1 MRTVKHYHFFALL
14 LLLGI
19 CSQAHAEGTK
29 QLSPTAADTSL
40 LLVNNGAY
48 ASFASVGGPA
58 TSRLQFRLG
67 APGQEQVFFGFSN
80 AFRGVDSIDYPAAAV
95 DYYFRVLSPS
105 GSVVLDWQPIV
116 ANAAT
121 NLNTHAQC
129 LAGPSAIAGA
139 SGYSAVNYEPL
150 SGAPA
155 GDYYVEI
162 SSNNDGSN
170 GINLNIPRFDVTVAT
185 RDASPVELAGRVF
198 SRNWALGCPPT
209 KDSGTSPY
217 GAFDRPF
224 NGQMY
229 VYSPE
234 GFVSNVNFSGAGFQ
248 PYFFNISFNANG
260 PIDYLDPLTNLRSVD
275 SKAETN
281 PAFKMFL
288 QEPPAD
294 LYPSGDYGTMIVDS
308 DYPSLYGC
316 ATDETYYIEVAV
328 TKAGQVEVLID
339 EDGND
344 GQFTPST
351 ADRMLSLDVE
361 PRPGETIPFVRQVPW
376 DGRDGN
382 GVLVANN
389 ASISSRV
396 TFSQVPYHL
405 PVYDAEY
412 MLNGF
417 NVTMVRP
424 APPVGYTF
432 TYQWDDRNVLEDAPT
447 GSQKVELEG
456 CTTGCH
462 TWDNFNYGN
471 ANTINTY
478 WFARREA
485 ETRSLTRQDPACGCS
500 SSGTLS
506 LGGVVYNDTDGSK
519 TNNTGEAGYNAVE
532 VYLYDDAN
540 QNSIIDNGESIV
552 QTTNTD
558 ALGAFN
564 FSVSTSGTPG
574 NLDVRTAS
582 AAADAT
588 DFGPSFGTRYYA
600 NFLGFGSYETG
611 GIQYPLTASLFFT
624 GANIPAGAI
633 IESAELRLTGA
644 NSPFAAPNNGG
655 ASTVRIY
662 AEAGTSPAITSATSL
677 PANRNRTATNVIWE
691 IASAP
696 VDGQAYVAPSLTEVI
711 QEVIKTPGY
720 TQGDNIHLIT
730 QGTGAYNTFR
740 QQEAGAATA
749 PQLVI
754 SYTLYDLPQT
764 YVIRLN
770 QADLPNGIVATT
782 DTTKAVGLYTPT
794 DYSCFNDFGF
804 GSDRDGDGTV
814 DGVDLDNDNDGIPD
828 AEETGTLAFSPT
840 GDEDGDGILNFEDL
854 DDAVAGFTAANDANG
869 DGVIDGFDTD
879 RDGVPDVYDLDS
891 DNDGIADLLEAG
903 GTDADGD
910 GVVDD
915 LTDDDG
921 DGLANVVDN
930 NDTDGPLGSG
940 VDVTT
945 PGTSVLTDAAAT
957 GTPVAPDADGDGL
970 ADYNDLDA
978 DGDGISDVAEAGGT
992 DADGDGIADSFT
1004 DTDGDGLNDLLDG
1017 DVGNDG
1023 TAENTANA
1031 LTALDT
1037 DGDGVPDTRDLDSD
1051 NDGIADV
1058 TEAGGTDNDGDGR
1071 FDSTTDADGDGL
1083 ADVVDGDV
1091 GNDGTAENSTQ
1102 TLVLTGADTDADGR
1116 PDTYVRLQD
1125 TDGDGIADRY
1135 DLDADGDGIPD
1146 VVEAGGIDA
1155 DGDGRFDAAADT
1167 DGDGFADAVDGD
1179 VGNDGTAENSAAA
1192 LVRTATDTDGDGAPE
1207 GFVTEDI
1214 DSDGLPGHLDL
1225 DTDNDGL
1232 ADVLEARGIDTD
1244 GDGRFDGTADADG
1257 DGLNDAVDND
1267 FSASGTLV
1275 RTDAGGAV
1283 VDART
1288 NQAID
1293 FDGDGIPNYRD
1304 RDSDND
1310 GIADLIEAG
1319 VSVALDTDQDGRI
1332 DVTPGGDADGDGLAD
1347 AVDGDA
1353 NDGPTDT
1360 GGSATD
1366 GTPAA
1371 MTKVDTDGDGSSID
1385 EGLAATY
1392 TGSDTDSNPDFL
1404 DLDSDND
1411 GITDIVEQAGGATTT
1426 DAASGTLNGQQ
1437 ELTAGQDY
1445 VANGTYAPRDTDGD
1459 GVPDYRDVD
1468 ADNDG
1473 IPDNLEAVC
1482 TGCAPAGAF
1491 SGNDT
1496 NLNGVDDAFEG
1507 LTTTNT
1513 TGGSNV
1519 GTSPV
1524 EQTSD
1529 TDSVVD
1535 YLDTDSD
1542 GDGAYDYSE
1551 GFDVDGDGFATN
1563 DLVALAASYEAT
1575 NSTGVYTTADTDGDG
1590 IPNWLDNTV
1599 GQGYDE
1605 TTRPPFLTPGSAFWL
1620 DANGNGLADLLDAA
1634 AGGSTSNLPDAGG
1647 DPEADWRDLG
1657 TQAILP
1663 VELIS
1668 FIASAEACQVQV
1680 AWEAASEKYF
1690 SHYLVQTSKNGYDWK
1705 THSRTEPQAAGL
1717 TTTQS
1722 YYTASFQANQ
1732 AEVYVRLAMVDL
1744 DGSTE
1749 YSEFLVVESD
1759 CATKVDLR
1767 VFPNPARV
1775 GTTVSVVGAGKG
1787 TIDILDATGRR
1798 VMQQLSVGDGPT
1810 TISTSELVPGFY
1822 TLVTPQGDARRLVV
1836 R

>member
-1 MRTVKHYHFFALL
+1 MNTVKHYHFFSLL

-19 CSQAHAEGTK
+19 CSQAYAEGTK
-29 QLSPTAADTSL
+29 QLSPTAADTTVL
-40 LLVNNGAY
+40 LINAANY
-48 ASFASVGGPA
+48 SSFAGVSGPA
-58 TSRLQFRLG
+58 ESRLNFHL
-67 APGQEQVFFGFSN
+67 ADPANEQVFIGLSRAWADINKLDSAAN
-80 AFRGVDSIDYPAAAV
+80 AIDYYYRLLDPAGTVVV
-95 DYYFRVLSPS
+95 DWTLID
-105 GSVVLDWQPIV
+105 GTT
-116 ANAAT
+116 A
-121 NLNTHAQC
+121 NLNDLTT
-129 LAGPSAIAGA
+129 LVAGPAPLGDPA
-139 SGYSAVNYEPL
+139 GYSPFTYTPAG
-150 SGAPA
+150 GAPV
-155 GDYYVEI
+155 GDYYI
-162 SSNNDGSN
+162 QFNDQADGS
-170 GINLNIPRFDVTVAT
+170 GVASLLVPRFDITVAT
-185 RDASPVELAGRVF
+185 RDATPIELTGRLF
-198 SRNWALGCPPT
+198 SKNWALGCPP
-209 KDSGTSPY
+209 KRDGSTSPY
-217 GAFDRPF
+217 GLFDRPF
-224 NGQMY
+224 NGTMY

-234 GFVSNVNFSGAGFQ
+234 GFVSEIDFAGAGFQ
-248 PYFFNISFNANG
+248 PFFFNISFNADG
-260 PIDYLDPLTNLRSVD
+260 TRSYLDPLDNIRSVD
-275 SKAETN
+275 GERSTN
-281 PAFKMFL
+281 AQFKIFL
-288 QEPPAD
+288 QSPPESI
-294 LYPSGDYGTMIVDS
+294 YPSGALGTMVVNTN
-308 DYPSLYGC
+308 YPKLYGC
-316 ATDETYYIEVAV
+316 AGGDEYYIEVAV
-328 TKAGQVEVLID
+328 TKAGQIDVLVD
-339 EDGND
+339 EDGAD
-344 GQFTPST
+344 GAFTYNT
-351 ADRMLSLDVE
+351 ADRLLSISVE
-361 PRPGETIPFVRQVPW
+361 PYPGEEPPYVRQVPW
-376 DGRDGN
+376 DGLDGL
-382 GVLVANN
+382 GTPVADN
-389 ASISSRV
+389 ADIDVRV

-405 PVYDAEY
+405 PVYDAEF
-412 MLNGF
+412 MINGF

-424 APPVGYTF
+424 TPPPGYTF
-432 TYQWDDRNVLEDAPT
+432 TYQWDDSDIAESPT
-447 GSQKVELEG
+447 GGTKVELEG
-456 CTTGCH
+456 CTGTCH
-462 TWDNFNYGN
+462 KWENAAYGDE
-471 ANTINTY
+471 NTINTY
-478 WFARREA
+478 WYARREIEVTTFNRA
-485 ETRSLTRQDPACGCS
+485 DPACGCGGS
-500 SSGTLS
+500 SALT
-506 LGGVVYNDTDGSK
+506 LGGSVFEDQDGTKSRTAGDNGLENVTVFLYEDTDGNGEINGGETSIE
-519 TNNTGEAGYNAVE
+519 NT
-532 VYLYDDAN
+532 LTDAN
-540 QNSIIDNGESIV
+540 GNFG
-552 QTTNTD
+552 
-558 ALGAFN
+558 
-564 FSVSTSGTPG
+564 FSVNTSGT
-574 NLDVRTAS
+574 T
-582 AAADAT
+582 AT
-588 DFGPSFGTRYYA
+588 DNAGTPAVATDDGTQFGNTFFGGFEWFGGYTPSG
-600 NFLGFGSYETG
+600 GSTTPSITG
-611 GIQYPLTASLFFT
+611 LRFSGHS
-624 GANIPAGAI
+624 IPANA
-633 IESAELRLTGA
+633 
-644 NSPFAAPNNGG
+644 
-655 ASTVRIY
+655 V
-662 AEAGTSPAITSATSL
+662 ITSAYLEVEPRALEINSVNTGD
-677 PANRNRTATNVIWE
+677 ATVELAAE

-696 VDGQAYVAPSLTEVI
+696 VTFANAALPNSRTKSAARVSWSILSTWAISGTQTSPDITSLI
-711 QEVIKTPGY
+711 QELVNSGFY
-720 TQGDNIHLIT
+720 TTGDPISIIGN
-730 QGTGAYNTFR
+730 GTGGTHSFTSQEDGGGPVLVVEYTDYN
-740 QQEAGAATA
+740 
-749 PQLVI
+749 
-754 SYTLYDLPQT
+754 LPAR
-764 YVIRLN
+764 YVIRID
-770 QADLPNGIVATT
+770 QGDLPSGKVFLT
-782 DTTKAVGLYTPT
+782 DTLEAVAFNTPEA
-794 DYSCFNDFGF
+794 YNCFASFGV
-804 GSDRDGDGTV
+804 GNDRDGDGTA
-814 DGVDLDNDNDGIPD
+814 DIVDLDNDNDGIPD

-940 VDVTT
+940 VDATT

-1155 DGDGRFDAAADT
+1155 DGDGRFDAAADS

-1491 SGNDT
+1491 SGTDT

-1575 NSTGVYTTADTDGDG
+1575 NSTGVYTTADTDSDG
-1590 IPNWLDNTV
+1590 IPDWLDNTV

-1657 TQAILP
+1657 TQTILP

-1749 YSEFLVVESD
+1749 YSEVLVVESD

-1787 TIDILDATGRR
+1787 TIDVLDATGRR

-1810 TISTSELVPGFY
+1810 TIFTSELVPGFY
-1822 TLVTPQGDARRLVV
+1822 TIVTPQGDARRLVV